1 MGRRVE
7 IVVEVAVEEGIVGSG
22 TAVSASRSKCSHAS
36 HDSFIGFSDSGSL
49 SRAVPHEARL
59 PRPQS
64 QPQGQM
70 ADAPPAAD
78 AASGYAGAA
87 DSINAGQAPAR
98 KANRFSL
105 ISNLLED
112 MGVTQEQKLVLAICM
127 CCIMLYWRY
136 TGAIGP
142 NKKKR

>member
-1 MGRRVE
+1 MGRRVGS
-7 IVVEVAVEEGIVGSG
+7 VVEVMVEKGIVGSG
-22 TAVSASRSKCSHAS
+22 TAVSAGRNCGEHHTAHTCCRTIELNSV
-36 HDSFIGFSDSGSL
+36 GLTLSL
-49 SRAVPHEARL
+49 FCIPAMDV
-59 PRPQS
+59 
-64 QPQGQM
+64 
-70 ADAPPAAD
+70 APPAAD

>member
-1 MGRRVE
+1 MDV
-7 IVVEVAVEEGIVGSG
+7 
-22 TAVSASRSKCSHAS
+22 
-36 HDSFIGFSDSGSL
+36 
-49 SRAVPHEARL
+49 
-59 PRPQS
+59 
-64 QPQGQM
+64 
-70 ADAPPAAD
+70 APPAAD

>member
-1 MGRRVE
+1 M
-7 IVVEVAVEEGIVGSG
+7 
-22 TAVSASRSKCSHAS
+22 T
-36 HDSFIGFSDSGSL
+36 
-49 SRAVPHEARL
+49 
-59 PRPQS
+59 
-64 QPQGQM
+64 
-70 ADAPPAAD
+70 DAPPAAD